1 MSLCCKNPAGTVV
14 SIDNEI
20 LQCLPKLNTKQ
31 KQTILS
37 VVKTF
42 VEHQADWW
50 NEISEAQQN
59 AIDKS
64 LSQMKEGKLT
74 PTTK

>member
-1 MSLCCKNPAGTVV
+1 MSTAL

-20 LQCLPKLNTKQ
+20 LQHLPQLNTKQ
-31 KQTILS
+31 KQTVLS

-42 VEHQADWW
+42 AENQSDWW
-50 NEISEAQQN
+50 NEISEAQQT

-64 LSQMKEGKLT
+64 LLQMKEGKIT
-74 PTTK
+74 PHVKVMQKYKK